1 MDLSREMSG
10 KADTFSVR
18 LPDEVKIQVDH
29 LAKLT
34 RRSRSF
40 IVNEAV
46 SQYMRERM
54 DYIRELDSAVESAES
69 GIGHSGEQIF
79 NWMKSWGTS
88 AETQSPQPDVAP
100 IK

>member
-1 MDLSREMSG
+1 MPA

-18 LPDEVKIQVDH
+18 LPDDVKTQVDH

-46 SQYMRERM
+46 SQYMRERT
-54 DYIRELDSAVESAES
+54 DYVRELDAAVKSAES
-69 GIGHSGEQIF
+69 GIGHSGGQIF
-79 NWMKSWGTS
+79 DWMKSWGS
-88 AETQSPQPDVAP
+88 DNEQPSPLPDIVP
-100 IK
+100 LK